1 MYLNFQTKVQTSYQ
15 MYFNKKKFYH
25 KINDCYQRI
34 KLKAHFKDYTNKS
47 KTEEDTFRKPT
58 DKT

>member
-1 MYLNFQTKVQTSYQ
+1 

-58 DKT
+58 DKTQIPKKTHLTI